1 MADPNRKPAALS
13 NYALDQTIL
22 FLRPITADA
31 ILDVNAKQND
41 RYRFEVAPSEEPT
54 DPLVEEAP
62 VIEKIS
68 EVTPQSHTPVNTAP
82 LERSRAAP
90 DVHPFALRLGFDTI
104 ENPSRNG
111 FTVGGVGC
119 HINLPTLEP
128 ECYFVINYIMKSGA
142 LMITARIPILVEK
155 TILRCENS
163 LLLMHGSR
171 IRCNKQIK
179 FLVEFPDIHDCAQSH
194 KANYQTYS
202 ARFGFENAQYLPT
215 SLDNPL
221 FVGPLKSVGILG
233 EGAFGV
239 VHKAVHKHT
248 GALFAMKIL
257 RGKVSDYKEV
267 QILQKL
273 QHVSQIFT
281 IKCLY

>member
-1 MADPNRKPAALS
+1 MADPNRRPAALS

-31 ILDVNAKQND
+31 ILDVHAKEND
-41 RYRFEVAPSEEPT
+41 RYRFEVASSEEPT
-54 DPLVEEAP
+54 DPLVEETLA
-62 VIEKIS
+62 IEKIS
-68 EVTPQSHTPVNTAP
+68 EVTPQCHTPVNTSP

-104 ENPSRNG
+104 EKPSRNG
-111 FTVGGVGC
+111 FTVGGLGC
-119 HINLPTLEP
+119 HINLPTLKP
-128 ECYFVINYIMKSGA
+128 KCYFVIQCIMKSGA
-142 LMITARIPILVEK
+142 LMITARSSISVEK
-155 TILRCENS
+155 IILRCENS
-163 LLLMHGSR
+163 LLLMHGSK

-179 FLVEFPDIHDCAQSH
+179 FLVEFPDIYDCAQSH
-194 KANYQTYS
+194 EANYQTYS
-202 ARFGFENAQYLPT
+202 ARFGFEDARYLPT
-215 SLDNPL
+215 SLDKPL
-221 FVGPLKSVGILG
+221 YVGPLKSVGILG
-233 EGAFGV
+233 EGGFGV